1 MANEVVKHH
10 NDLNTIPMR
19 RWKKEEMNFFFAI
32 IAKLRDKGT
41 KEVVFDKYSLA
52 DLANYSIRAN
62 KDYEDVIS
70 KLVNNILSISY
81 LEKKETKLNG
91 KPAYSLKRMNL
102 FNSFEAKWT
111 TNLEDLE
118 LIVKVSE
125 EFEYVLNRLDSE
137 FLTYELSEFT
147 QIRSTYSKTLYRL
160 LKQWRSIGVKEYSIK
175 ELKTLLDTPKYYA
188 PSHINKNILIPA
200 KEELPKFFN
209 SFKVKTIKSNKRGTP
224 VIGYLFTWEPEK
236 TNGKWIEGKYDS
248 KRGITKIIQPEYS
261 KNDETDNPEEIKSL
275 LQKIKKDEV
284 QTTIEDI

>member
-41 KEVVFDKYSLA
+41 KEVIFDKHSLA
-52 DLANYSIRAN
+52 ELANYSIRAN

-147 QIRSTYSKTLYRL
+147 QIRSTYAKTLYRL
-160 LKQWRSIGVKEYSIK
+160 LKQWRSVGKKEYSIDQFK
-175 ELKTLLDTPKYYA
+175 NLLDTPKYYA
-188 PSHINKNILIPA
+188 PSHINKNILLPA
-200 KEELPKFFN
+200 RDELPKFFN
-209 SFKVKTIKSNKRGTP
+209 GFKVKTIKSNKRGTP
-224 VIGYLFTWEPEK
+224 VIAYLFTWEPEK
-236 TNGKWIEGKYDS
+236 TNRKWIEGKYDS
-248 KRGITKIIQPEYS
+248 KKGIKKITQPIYS
-261 KNDETDNPEEIKSL
+261 KDVANDEDERLKL
-275 LQKIKKDEV
+275 LHKIKESKKV
-284 QTTIEDI
+284 